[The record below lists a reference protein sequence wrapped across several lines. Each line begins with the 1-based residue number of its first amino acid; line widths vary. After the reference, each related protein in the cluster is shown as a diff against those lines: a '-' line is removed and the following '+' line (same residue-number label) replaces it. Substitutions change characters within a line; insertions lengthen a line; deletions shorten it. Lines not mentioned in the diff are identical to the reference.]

1 MRKETDIKKRLEEL
15 ELESI
20 DEFEP
25 NFYTMNLVCGSI
37 VKKKAIKNLF
47 EQYPKEELIFVKNYN
62 EIGIVEFVADNQFYI
77 ENDMIIA
84 EEY

>member
-1 MRKETDIKKRLEEL
+1 MRKENDIKKRLEEL
-15 ELESI
+15 GLESI

-25 NFYTMNLVCGSI
+25 NFYTMNLVCGNI
-37 VKKKAIKNLF
+37 VKMKAIKNLF
-47 EQYPKEELIFVKNYN
+47 EQYPKEELIFVENYN